1 MHTLIIMLAL
11 CYNSAKAGIG
21 LSAFSAKSEGVML
34 CPTPPSFSL
43 VNTPTDMRYS
53 LVGALV
59 ALVTSSL
66 GAAQVAETLG
76 VDHPFKSKANPY
88 STFIDHCTSLNTP
101 SLADI

>member
-1 MHTLIIMLAL
+1 
-11 CYNSAKAGIG
+11 
-21 LSAFSAKSEGVML
+21 ML
-34 CPTPPSFSL
+34 CPTPPLFSI

-76 VDHPFKSKANPY
+76 VDNPFKSKANPY

-101 SLADI
+101 SLADIQSRPTLQTRRSTFNQR

>member
-1 MHTLIIMLAL
+1 MHTSILMLAL
-11 CYNSAKAGIG
+11 CFNSAKAGIG

-34 CPTPPSFSL
+34 CRTPPSFSF

-53 LVGALV
+53 LVGALA

-76 VDHPFKSKANPY
+76 IDNLFNSKANPY
-88 STFIDHCTSLNTP
+88 STFIDHCTSLNSP